1 MDFDLAF
8 RKHETPAVR
17 SAEVLQTKLRKIV
30 ESNPL
35 NLLIPGLS
43 FQTKGLIFVSLKN
56 CFEEICSTQPHQS
69 FSEQRVAGAVLF
81 SAVNNIKAQI

>member
-1 MDFDLAF
+1 MDLDLAF
-8 RKHETPAVR
+8 RKHENPAVR

-43 FQTKGLIFVSLKN
+43 FQTKGLIFCITKK
-56 CFEEICSTQPHQS
+56 
-69 FSEQRVAGAVLF
+69 LF
-81 SAVNNIKAQI
+81 